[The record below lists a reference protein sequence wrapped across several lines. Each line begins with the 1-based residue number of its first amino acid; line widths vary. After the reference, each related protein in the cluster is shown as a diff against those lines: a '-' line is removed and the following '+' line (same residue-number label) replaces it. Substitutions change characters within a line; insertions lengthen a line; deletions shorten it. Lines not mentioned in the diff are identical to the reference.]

1 MILLKNLFKSFA
13 FLSIVFLYQ
22 TVNFS
27 IKAEEYNYGDY
38 KYLNYFRYLD
48 ENDKKILEIVDQTQK
63 VLIYPKE
70 NTPYCKSEN
79 IWGYVN
85 APVKYTDGYFRADMT
100 ICTNRILTFSN
111 NSDEASYYLSETLH
125 HEAFHTAQL
134 CRFPPD
140 FVPFGINNGNFSKVI
155 RDKVYGGEAYVENN
169 DEQNLIEM
177 EAFYVEHKPNTI
189 LVFLENYC
197 L

>member
-22 TVNFS
+22 TLNFS

-85 APVKYTDGYFRADMT
+85 SPVKYTDGYFRTDMT

-111 NSDEASYYLSETLH
+111 NSNDASYYLSETLH

-140 FVPFGINNGNFSKVI
+140 FVPFGIKNGNFSKVI
-155 RDKVYGGEAYVENN
+155 RDKVYGGEVYAENN
-169 DEQNLIEM
+169 EEQNLIEM
-177 EAFYVEHKPNTI
+177 EAFYVEHKPKTV
-189 LVFLENYC
+189 LLYLENYC